1 MAADR
6 PDHPVTEGATDEVD
20 PAPGAEAARRSPVTP
35 TAWLAGLAALLVG
48 AIVATVF
55 LGMGVASSGREES
68 GRAEALHVAR
78 QLSVNFTTL
87 DYRTYEK
94 DMTRVRELTADEFA
108 EQSDNILGQLRE
120 LVRKNKMVSKGS
132 VKEAG
137 LVSYDADSARAL
149 VAANSTVSNVSTEQP
164 EDRYYRFMLDLT
176 REETGWRVVDLQIV
190 G

>member
-6 PDHPVTEGATDEVD
+6 PDHPIGVEE
-20 PAPGAEAARRSPVTP
+20 APSQLPVV
-35 TAWLAGLAALLVG
+35 WLAGLAALLVG

-55 LGMGVASSGREES
+55 LALGVAGTEREES

-87 DYRTYEK
+87 DYRTYDT
-94 DMTRVRELTADEFA
+94 DMKRVRELTADEFA
-108 EQSDNILGQLRE
+108 EQSDDILGQLRE
-120 LVRKNKMVSKGS
+120 LVRQNQMVSKGS

-164 EDRYYRFMLDLT
+164 EERYYRFMLDLT
-176 REETGWRVVDLQIV
+176 REDAGWRVVDLQIV